1 VSYSVCVGC
10 KASMSAVATAA
21 TAVSDGVSKTL
32 GYGATAE
39 ATPTKAAGD

>member
-1 VSYSVCVGC
+1 MSAGW
-10 KASMSAVATAA
+10 KATMSAVATAA

-39 ATPTKAAGD
+39 TSPPTKAKAAGD